1 MYTHIW
7 RKYLPV
13 IKILLKK
20 SAGAEQK
27 LGLNRTDFEKGS
39 RSGKPSCSFSI
50 IMEKGRL
57 ITPSPPAPARELIAL
72 LHEDE
77 TAKVLLKQND
87 YKISLNNELQLRIIN
102 TEPLNTISA
111 AKVVSEQI

>member
-7 RKYLPV
+7 HKYLPV

-20 SAGAEQK
+20 SAAAEQK

-50 IMEKGRL
+50 IIDNGRL
-57 ITPSPPAPARELIAL
+57 STPNPPASARELIAL
-72 LHEDE
+72 LQEDA
-77 TAKVLLKQND
+77 TTKILLKQNH
-87 YKISLNNELQLRIIN
+87 YKISLNADLQLRISN
-102 TEPLNTISA
+102 ISPA
-111 AKVVSEQI
+111 ESIAKAQPVSEEV